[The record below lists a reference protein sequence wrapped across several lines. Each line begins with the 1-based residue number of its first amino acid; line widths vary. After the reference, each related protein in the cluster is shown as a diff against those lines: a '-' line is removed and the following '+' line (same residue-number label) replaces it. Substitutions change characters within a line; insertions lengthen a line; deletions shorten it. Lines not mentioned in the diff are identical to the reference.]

1 MRPGDLVIWHT
12 PGHSR
17 VLAVVLYELIAY
29 GGGSTGWW
37 RLLDPR
43 GRVVLT
49 RSAACEVLVESP
61 CG

>member
-37 RLLDPR
+37 RILSGDS
-43 GRVVLT
+43 RVSLT
-49 RSAACEVLVESP
+49 RSGSCELLSEAP
-61 CG
+61 